1 MSTVRR
7 PDNRSEQPGGHRS
20 AHAAQSTRS
29 AHSAGLRHVLTHL
42 ITPLLMCVGMGLAYL
57 GAFANPAPHDLPV
70 AVVGSGRS
78 AQLLAQSI
86 NDKAHGDLEVR
97 TVGDRSAAV
106 EQLKHQEIFGAYVID
121 AKAHGAKAHSA
132 KGAPEG
138 TQEEAREA
146 ADEGPHDGPHYGP
159 HYGPRPH
166 ERASTSASD
175 DQSGTSA
182 GSSTSAGAEGANG
195 ASAAGSARPAPE
207 LLVATAGS
215 DTSASVVQK
224 IFTPLASQQGA
235 PLKVTDVAP
244 TAEDDPTGQGIFF
257 LLVAISIG
265 SYASVAVIGGAGAV
279 LPIRLRAALAIGT
292 SFVVSLIGT
301 AFAGPVFHLVG
312 HGLWGVWGM
321 AWLYSAGILLI
332 GTGLH
337 TFLKRW
343 TTLGV
348 MALFVMLN
356 FTSSGGIFRPE
367 MQNGFFASL
376 HSFWNGAGF
385 VEGTRS
391 HVYFDGYGL
400 SGHLWT
406 LALWLVA
413 GVLMVGVA
421 ALAEKRRRAAEAEAA
436 ANAAAV
442 AAAAVAATVPEP
454 TRKQKRSGPGEADV
468 EEELEEAVGV

>member
-7 PDNRSEQPGGHRS
+7 PDHHRS
-20 AHAAQSTRS
+20 APQGSHRAAS
-29 AHSAGLRHVLTHL
+29 AGRPAAHTAGLRHVLTHL
-42 ITPLLMCVGMGLAYL
+42 VTPLLMCIGMGLAYL
-57 GAFANPAPHDLPV
+57 GAFAHPAPHHLPV
-70 AVVGSGRS
+70 AVVGSSRS

-86 NDKAHGDLEVR
+86 NDRSGGDLAAR
-97 TVGDRSAAV
+97 TVPRRATAV
-106 EQLKHQEIFGAYVID
+106 EQLKHQDIFGAYVM
-121 AKAHGAKAHSA
+121 
-132 KGAPEG
+132 
-138 TQEEAREA
+138 
-146 ADEGPHDGPHYGP
+146 
-159 HYGPRPH
+159 
-166 ERASTSASD
+166 
-175 DQSGTSA
+175 
-182 GSSTSAGAEGANG
+182 NG
-195 ASAAGSARPAPE
+195 AAQGQTGERPQGQAQERTQGQTGGRMQGQTRGQGVPE

-224 IFTPLASQQGA
+224 IFTPLAARQGA

-244 TAEDDPTGQGIFF
+244 PAEDDPTGQGIFF

-279 LPIRLRAALAIGT
+279 LPLRLRAVLAIGT
-292 SFVVSLIGT
+292 SVVVSLIGT
-301 AFAGPVFHLVG
+301 AFAGPVFHLVD
-312 HGLWGVWGM
+312 HGLWGLWGM
-321 AWLYSAGILLI
+321 AWLYSAGVLLI

-367 MQNGFFASL
+367 MQNGFFAAL

-385 VEGTRS
+385 VEGLRS

-400 SGHLWT
+400 SGHVGT
-406 LALWLVA
+406 LVGWLLV
-413 GVLMVGVA
+413 GVLMVGLA
-421 ALAEKRRRAAEAEAA
+421 GLAERRRRAAEAEAT

-454 TRKQKRSGPGEADV
+454 RPQRPVGAATPGTGSAEAAT
-468 EEELEEAVGV
+468 EEEMTEEEMEEAVGV

>member
-1 MSTVRR
+1 M
-7 PDNRSEQPGGHRS
+7 
-20 AHAAQSTRS
+20 
-29 AHSAGLRHVLTHL
+29 LTHL
-42 ITPLLMCVGMGLAYL
+42 VTPLLMCIGMGLAYL
-57 GAFANPAPHDLPV
+57 GAFAHPAPHHLPV
-70 AVVGSGRS
+70 AVVGSSRS

-86 NDKAHGDLEVR
+86 NDKAGGDLEVR
-97 TVGDRSAAV
+97 TVAHRSTAV
-106 EQLKHQEIFGAYVID
+106 DQLKHQDIFGAYVPKGDGSGKGRGD
-121 AKAHGAKAHSA
+121 AGDARAVGA
-132 KGAPEG
+132 GD
-138 TQEEAREA
+138 A
-146 ADEGPHDGPHYGP
+146 A
-159 HYGPRPH
+159 
-166 ERASTSASD
+166 T
-175 DQSGTSA
+175 
-182 GSSTSAGAEGANG
+182 
-195 ASAAGSARPAPE
+195 PE
-207 LLVATAGS
+207 LLVATAAS

-224 IFTPLASQQGA
+224 IFTPLAAQQGA

-244 TAEDDPTGQGIFF
+244 TADDDPTGQGIFF

-279 LPIRLRAALAIGT
+279 LPIRLRAALAAGT

-301 AFAGPVFHLVG
+301 AFAGPVFHLVD
-312 HGLWGVWGM
+312 HGLWGLWGM

-367 MQNGFFASL
+367 MQNGFFAAL

-385 VEGTRS
+385 VEGVRS

-406 LALWLVA
+406 LALWLVV

-421 ALAEKRRRAAEAEAA
+421 ALAERRRRSAEAVAA

-454 TRKQKRSGPGEADV
+454 APKPVRGRVDDGV
-468 EEELEEAVGV
+468 EEELEEVVGV